1 MRLMFF
7 LKTLSQDLLLFL
19 RCQRSV
25 RDVLK
30 VNPVFIFYLCFPYL
44 NLFMEYNTQRPR
56 LMISEY
62 GRYIQNM
69 VRAIAK
75 VEDTEK
81 RNAMAKAIIELMSQ
95 ASPQFRNIEEYR
107 HKLWDHLIM
116 ISEFKLVVDSPYP
129 FPERRD
135 VVTSG
140 TPPLPYPKSRIKMRH
155 YGKNLEKL
163 VSKAKSVDPE
173 KLRGMAHVVA
183 NYMKLCFAN
192 WSKESISD
200 ESIRTDLETMSNGVL
215 ELDKDYVFSEVTPA
229 RQSDFRPPRK
239 NFAHKGGGHKKNRN
253 FTPGNKF
260 SKRRRD
266 R

>member
-1 MRLMFF
+1 
-7 LKTLSQDLLLFL
+7 
-19 RCQRSV
+19 
-25 RDVLK
+25 
-30 VNPVFIFYLCFPYL
+30 
-44 NLFMEYNTQRPR
+44 MEYNTQRPR

-75 VEDTEK
+75 IEDKEK

-135 VVTSG
+135 VVASG
-140 TPPLPYPKSRIKMRH
+140 TPPLPYPKSRIRMRH

-163 VSKAKSVDPE
+163 VAKTKDVDIE
-173 KLRGMAHVVA
+173 KRQGMAQVVA
-183 NYMKLCFAN
+183 NYMKLCYAN
-192 WSKESISD
+192 WSKETVSD
-200 ESIRTDLETMSNGVL
+200 ESVRTDLETLSKGL
-215 ELDKDYVFSEVTPA
+215 LQLDKDYTFSEIVPA
-229 RQSDFRPPRK
+229 RQTEFRPPRK
-239 NFAHKGGGHKKNRN
+239 NFAHKGGHKKNRN

-260 SKRRRD
+260 NKRRR
-266 R
+266 